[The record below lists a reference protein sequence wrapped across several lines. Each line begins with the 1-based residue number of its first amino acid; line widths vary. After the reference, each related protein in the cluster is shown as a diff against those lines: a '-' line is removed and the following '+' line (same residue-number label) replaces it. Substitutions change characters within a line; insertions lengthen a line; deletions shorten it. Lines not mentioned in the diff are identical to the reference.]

1 MVISTNP
8 YRKYVTDDEWVEL
21 VTLDYVL
28 TRGYSDNKDLEEK
41 YKQLSNKIK
50 NHERN
55 G

>member
-1 MVISTNP
+1 MVIS
-8 YRKYVTDDEWVEL
+8 VTDDEWVEL

-28 TRGYSDNKDLEEK
+28 TRGYSDNKDLDEEK